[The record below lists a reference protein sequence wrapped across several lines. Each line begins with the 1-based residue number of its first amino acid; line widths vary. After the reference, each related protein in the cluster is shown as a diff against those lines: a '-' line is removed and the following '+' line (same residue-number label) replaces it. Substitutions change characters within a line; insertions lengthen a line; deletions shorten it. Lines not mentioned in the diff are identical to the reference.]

1 MQALSRSQT
10 LMKHTQNVSNAAYE
24 WFVSHNKSVY
34 VRVAAPDFLC
44 VYVCVGVYL
53 FIHKRISFNNNE
65 FLAIKVALMRKANK

>member
-1 MQALSRSQT
+1 M
-10 LMKHTQNVSNAAYE
+10 
-24 WFVSHNKSVY
+24 Y
-34 VRVAAPDFLC
+34 VRVAAPVFLF